1 MRVALF
7 HRRRRVVFIAFAGCC
22 VVAALVWK
30 ASTIWNL
37 NPLHR
42 VGDEIDRLNGVPI
55 YFNGAV
61 GHCGERNVTP
71 DGYNLGLPFQCVEF
85 VKRYYFEHLHHRMP
99 DSYGHAKD
107 FFDASLPDGT
117 YNPKRDLVQYTNGS
131 RTRPEPDDLII
142 LGPSATN
149 QYGHV
154 AIVSAVENTSVEIA
168 QQNPGPFGP
177 SRARL
182 AIRLERGVWK
192 YDNARVLGWLR
203 KETPVP
209 ATEEKGATRRR
220 GDYRPLLS

>member
-7 HRRRRVVFIAFAGCC
+7 HRRWRVAFIALAGYSI
-22 VVAALVWK
+22 VAALAWK
-30 ASTIWNL
+30 ASTIWNF

-61 GHCGERNVTP
+61 DHCGERNVTP

-107 FFDASLPDGT
+107 FFEPTLPDGT
-117 YNPKRDLVQYTNGS
+117 YNPKRDLTQYTNGS
-131 RTRPEPDDLII
+131 RTKPQPDDLII
-142 LGPSATN
+142 LGPSPTN

-154 AIVSAVENTSVEIA
+154 AIVSAVDDTSVEIA

-177 SRARL
+177 SRKRL
-182 AIRLERGVWK
+182 TLHLENGLWK
-192 YDNARVLGWLR
+192 YGNARVLGWLR
-203 KETPVP
+203 KEARALLPN
-209 ATEEKGATRRR
+209 EHKITR
-220 GDYRPLLS
+220 P